1 VICIYEGKDFSLGSI
16 KLCMCWLEKHNEYV
30 IDNLVPTYLCG
41 NSTEI
46 LKKKIPKN
54 LNMKYIETLKKFG
67 YDVTLALGITSQ
79 KEKKRN
85 DKAQRSII

>member
-1 VICIYEGKDFSLGSI
+1 MICIYEGKDFSLGSI

-46 LKKKIPKN
+46 LKKKF
-54 LNMKYIETLKKFG
+54 LK
-67 YDVTLALGITSQ
+67 I
-79 KEKKRN
+79 
-85 DKAQRSII
+85 